1 MRTGLSDSVRSPE
14 DSVPANEGGRS
25 SVVEFQPSK
34 LAVAGSNPVA
44 RSIPS
49 LLDRERSSMVRDRMK
64 PQVSLV
70 ASGPSLL
77 DRERS
82 FIKARAG

>member
-1 MRTGLSDSVRSPE
+1 MARDRRNFIVALNSG
-14 DSVPANEGGRS
+14 GGRS

-49 LLDRERSSMVRDRMK
+49 LLDRERLRVAQRGDGMLLERKGQEADGRGCPRSSVGR
-64 PQVSLV
+64 
-70 ASGPSLL
+70 
-77 DRERS
+77 
-82 FIKARAG
+82 ARPW